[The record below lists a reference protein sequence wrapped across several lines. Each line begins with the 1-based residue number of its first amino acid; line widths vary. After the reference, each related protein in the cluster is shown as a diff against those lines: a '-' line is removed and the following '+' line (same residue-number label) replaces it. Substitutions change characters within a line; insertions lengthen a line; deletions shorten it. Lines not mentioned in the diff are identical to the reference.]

1 MMDTF
6 DINLLIIEDD
16 HKIRSSI
23 ARTLKIKIKNIF
35 EAENPRA
42 ALEVLKNHKIDLI
55 ISDIEMPEMDGLTF
69 VETLRKSNFTMPVII
84 TSAYTSPDYF
94 KKAIDLRIDKYI
106 TKPVKIQDL
115 FEAIEMSYNRMKNE
129 ELRTKNTLLEEKIF
143 EYQSR
148 MSTIGEMVGNI
159 SHQWR
164 QPLTTISTVLTEL
177 KFMKELGDLSDEL
190 LTEDIAII
198 QKNINQMSETMDDF
212 RELIM
217 GDKKV
222 EDFNLT
228 EHINQVIN
236 ICKAIIVTNFIK
248 IEFKHDED
256 IIISNLKNA
265 LSQSMINIIN
275 NAKDALLDTNE
286 DDRFILIDVQK
297 NDENVIINIKDTAG
311 GIDSENLN
319 QVFDVLFTTKE
330 DTGTGIGLYMT
341 KKMIT
346 EKMNGQITVN
356 NETFTHENKEY
367 TGAVFSITL
376 PL

>member
-1 MMDTF
+1 MDTF

-69 VETLRKSNFTMPVII
+69 VETLRKSNFNMPVII